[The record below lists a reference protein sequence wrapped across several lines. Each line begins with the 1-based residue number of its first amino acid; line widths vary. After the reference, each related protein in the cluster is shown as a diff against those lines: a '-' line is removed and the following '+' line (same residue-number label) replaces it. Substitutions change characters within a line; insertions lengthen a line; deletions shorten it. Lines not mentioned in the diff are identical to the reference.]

1 MPSENIPVT
10 WLEWFFGGTIFIHV
24 QTKKKK
30 KEKETSQEALSESI
44 Q

>member
-24 QTKKKK
+24 QK
-30 KEKETSQEALSESI
+30 KEKKETSQEALSESI